1 MTLSATL
8 ELQKVIQDQRYTI
21 ALEFTGLPE
30 KTWVVRFCNNFIGQG
45 QTVNKAILQAV
56 FHQGERLGLL

>member
-1 MTLSATL
+1 MTVSATR